1 MDDQRDLSGTDFF
14 DPSPSQYGSSSKS
27 HTRPAEMIKKMELPN
42 QNEANRET
50 MSEEMP
56 PRRRR
61 RRRSDDL
68 YSPKKVAAAIGVS
81 ESSLKRWCDAGYI
94 QATKTAGGHRRV
106 SRAEVIAFVKR
117 KQYDLRDPTA
127 IGLPDIRDIE
137 ISDDRDAV
145 AQLSEALRQGD
156 EVGSRKLLVHM
167 YIQGRTVPD
176 LFDRIIAPAF
186 HEIGEMWQ
194 CGNLDIY
201 RERVACQICQTA
213 AQDIRS
219 LIPPARE
226 GAPLAIGC
234 TLEGDHYQLATMGV
248 EMSLT
253 TFGWRATSL
262 GANIP
267 IDSLYQAFEDQM
279 PQMVWI
285 SVSHCGSEETL
296 VRDVTRFA
304 GKIANRAEI
313 VLGGGRLTPSIRSQI
328 QGVTFCDNFAQLVLA
343 AQKINTRR

>member
-1 MDDQRDLSGTDFF
+1 MDDQLDLSGSDFF
-14 DPSPSQYGSSSKS
+14 DRSQSEFSRSTSSQPRS
-27 HTRPAEMIKKMELPN
+27 AEMTKKMELSN
-42 QNEANRET
+42 QNEANKQT
-50 MSEEMP
+50 VPQDSP

-61 RRRSDDL
+61 RRQADDL

-127 IGLPDIRDIE
+127 IGLPDIRDIA

-156 EVGSRKLLVHM
+156 EAGSRKLLVHM
-167 YIQGRTVPD
+167 YIEGRTVPD

-186 HEIGEMWQ
+186 KEIGELWQ
-194 CGNLDIY
+194 CGNLEIY
-201 RERVACQICQTA
+201 RERVACQICQSA

-285 SVSHCGSEETL
+285 SVSHCGSEENL
-296 VRDVTRFA
+296 VRDVNRFA
-304 GKIANRAEI
+304 AKIANRAEI
-313 VLGGGRLTPSIRSQI
+313 VLGGGQLTPEIRSQI